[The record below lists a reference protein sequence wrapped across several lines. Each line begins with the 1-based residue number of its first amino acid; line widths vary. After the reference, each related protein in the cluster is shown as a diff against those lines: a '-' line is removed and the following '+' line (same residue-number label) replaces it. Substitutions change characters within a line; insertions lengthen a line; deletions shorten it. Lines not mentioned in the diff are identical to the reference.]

1 MHHLWVHLVHGIYPQ
16 PAVDTHEA
24 VGTAPVLKC
33 HEDKLDKVSG
43 DIFKERP
50 QCRQRHTEE
59 HQKQESGMG
68 MGAGWTRR
76 SEVSILLKT

>member
-1 MHHLWVHLVHGIYPQ
+1 MAFTQSLLWARMRLSVQPLSSSCTQCHG
-16 PAVDTHEA
+16 
-24 VGTAPVLKC
+24 
-33 HEDKLDKVSG
+33 DKLDKVSG

-50 QCRQRHTEE
+50 QRQQRHTEE